1 MEEAVLIFKAF
12 SDQRRLEILQCL
24 SKGERCACELLKE
37 FNSSHSNL
45 SYHMKILIDAKVVV
59 SRPSGKWTVYT
70 LCDQGINNAIHQI
83 ERITGRGY

>member
-37 FNSSHSNL
+37 FNLSQSNL